1 MIEFWTYKKEYF
13 KLKSTLL
20 SKIDKT
26 LSKGV
31 IFFGDEL
38 NKFERKFKSKYKSK
52 FGCAVGSGTEAL
64 LIALKSIDI
73 KKGDEVITASNT
85 AIPTISAIINS
96 GAVPKLVDIG
106 DDYLID
112 CSILLSKKN
121 ICVVNEFDWL
131 SS

>member
-1 MIEFWTYKKEYF
+1 MIEFGLIKEYS
-13 KLKSTLL
+13 KLKGKLL
-20 SKIDKT
+20 KKIDKT

-31 IFFGDEL
+31 IFL
-38 NKFERKFKSKYKSK
+38 VTNWINLKKFKSKYKSK

-64 LIALKSIDI
+64 LIALKSINI

-112 CSILLSKKN
+112 CSKIEKSITKK
-121 ICVVNEFDWL
+121 L
-131 SS
+131 KQ